1 MTVAA
6 ILANKGRSAV
16 MTTASASVAEA
27 IAVLAKHEIGALV
40 VVDGADDI
48 VGIVSERDCVRA
60 RASGNAD
67 VLQGAVGAIMTR
79 SVVTCRDADSIDEVM
94 KRMTQGRFR
103 HVPVVVNGRLAGIVS
118 IGDVVKARI
127 EQVEREAADL
137 RSYIVSA

>member
-6 ILANKGRSAV
+6 ILADKGRSVV

-40 VVDGADDI
+40 VVDGMENI

-60 RASGNAD
+60 LATGNAD
-67 VLQGAVGAIMTR
+67 VLQGPVGAIMTH

-94 KRMTQGRFR
+94 KRMTRGRFR
-103 HVPVVVNGRLAGIVS
+103 HVPVVTDGRLAGIVS
-118 IGDVVKARI
+118 IGDVVKEIGRAH
-127 EQVEREAADL
+127 V
-137 RSYIVSA
+137 